1 MFRLANPK
9 DREKAL
15 GSRKLLLIDDD
26 SDVVTLAG
34 QILANAGYSV
44 FSTSDPGEAIRLLS
58 DRRVRIDLLIT
69 DVFMPGMTGPDLART
84 GFRNRAELRVLFMS
98 GDTKAR
104 STVRKGDNYLVKPF
118 ASAELVREVSTTLI
132 ARHPTDAEPYRGTD
146 RRKSAERRKGAA
158 GGKGRT

>member
-34 QILANAGYSV
+34 QILADAGYSV

-84 GFRNRAELRVLFMS
+84 GFRNRAELRVLFHVWRHQGSINCQEGGQLS
-98 GDTKAR
+98 GQA
-104 STVRKGDNYLVKPF
+104 VCVC
-118 ASAELVREVSTTLI
+118 
-132 ARHPTDAEPYRGTD
+132 
-146 RRKSAERRKGAA
+146 
-158 GGKGRT
+158 